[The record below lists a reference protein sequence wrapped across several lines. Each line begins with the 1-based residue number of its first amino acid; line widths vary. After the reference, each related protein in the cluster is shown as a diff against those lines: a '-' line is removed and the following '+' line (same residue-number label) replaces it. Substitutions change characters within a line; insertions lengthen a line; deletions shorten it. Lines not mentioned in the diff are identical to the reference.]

1 MAGLPEGYN
10 TFYPSVAF
18 IAVDPLAAFPPEHGI
33 AKHAY
38 PEVVGRV
45 NALLEQESEQR
56 AHFRLEMADKLP
68 RFTVGIN
75 VQRNQPVQPGIKC
88 LPLGFD
94 RRGLGHFVQAPQL
107 VPGPGSA
114 LGQFRFLPVGQP
126 LGFLKV

>member
-56 AHFRLEMADKLP
+56 AHFRLEMADKLFP
-68 RFTVGIN
+68 ASLSASMYSAINRFN
-75 VQRNQPVQPGIKC
+75 R
-88 LPLGFD
+88 
-94 RRGLGHFVQAPQL
+94 A
-107 VPGPGSA
+107 
-114 LGQFRFLPVGQP
+114 
-126 LGFLKV
+126 